1 MAVVRKTVIPRR
13 VWERLAGV
21 SGADVVVVEFV
32 VVDGCRVLV
41 AIVRIDHGLERYMTG
56 LTLSFRHLFRVLDG
70 WGEGITVFSGGW
82 THGGD

>member
-32 VVDGCRVLV
+32 VINGRRVLV
-41 AIVRIDHGLERYMTG
+41 AIVRIDHGLERNMTG
-56 LTLSFRHLFRVLDG
+56 LTLSFRYLFLVLDRR
-70 WGEGITVFSGGW
+70 GEGVFSS
-82 THGGD
+82 